1 MSSVKRTPE
10 YRKQSLYDVIDKIK
24 QLEIPIYFSTFFCA
38 DVNCEELLYITYK
51 LNNLG
56 LSIEGL
62 KKLCYQELCNLLNNN
77 PILVQSIISI

>member
-10 YRKQSLYDVIDKIK
+10 YWKQSLYDVIDKIK

-51 LNNLG
+51 LSNR
-56 LSIEGL
+56 
-62 KKLCYQELCNLLNNN
+62 ELCNLLNNN
-77 PILVQSIISI
+77 PILAQSIISI

>member
-10 YRKQSLYDVIDKIK
+10 YWKQSLYDVIDKIK

-51 LNNLG
+51 LSN
-56 LSIEGL
+56 
-62 KKLCYQELCNLLNNN
+62 QELCNLLNNN
-77 PILVQSIISI
+77 PILAQSIISI